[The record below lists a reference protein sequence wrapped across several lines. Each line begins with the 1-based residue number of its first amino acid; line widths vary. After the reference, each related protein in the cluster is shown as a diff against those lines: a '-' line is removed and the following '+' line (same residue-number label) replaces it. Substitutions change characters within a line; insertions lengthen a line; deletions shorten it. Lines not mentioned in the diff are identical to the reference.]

1 MIDRDIVLDL
11 LAECGFDGRANHK
24 GEMPLQFCP
33 FHEHNFNSPS
43 LQINVD
49 KIVFYCYS
57 CHTSGN
63 IRRIFYHFGI
73 GDEYLGGGIS
83 TDEDFEKRLQ
93 QALNNFEMPTEEQ
106 NVSDQSELQSYRFI
120 HPYLLKRG
128 YTKELI
134 VRNRIGFDKGSTR
147 ITVPVFSN
155 GHYYGC
161 IKRTVLDI
169 HPRYVYPANFQK
181 SALLYSPHPIEII
194 HNEVEL
200 WCEGSLDALK
210 AAQHGYIAKAI
221 LGCSISKVQI
231 QYLEESPREI
241 VLALDNDEPGQRG
254 ISELLR
260 LTNRFDISILQY
272 PEGTKDVGEM
282 TKEQL
287 DWAVTNRKNRLIHLD
302 KELSF

>member
-1 MIDRDIVLDL
+1 MIDRDIVLEL
-11 LAECGFDGRANHK
+11 LAECGFEGRANYK

-49 KIVFYCYS
+49 KTVFYCYS

-73 GDEYLGGGIS
+73 GDEYLGGGIN
-83 TDEDFEKRLQ
+83 TDNDFEKRLQ
-93 QALNNFEMPTEEQ
+93 QAVNSFEMPLEER
-106 NVSDQSELQSYRFI
+106 NVSDSSELRSYQFI
-120 HPYLLKRG
+120 HQYLLRRG
-128 YTKELI
+128 YSRELI

-147 ITVPVFSN
+147 ITIPVFHN
-155 GHYYGC
+155 GAYFGC

-181 SALLYSPHPIEII
+181 SALIYAPKCVKVLSPDVEI
-194 HNEVEL
+194 
-200 WCEGSLDALK
+200 WCEGPLDALK

-221 LGCSISKVQI
+221 LGCAISRVQI
-231 QYLEESPREI
+231 QYLEETPREVI
-241 VLALDNDEPGQRG
+241 LALDNDEPGQRG
-254 ISELLR
+254 VSELLR
-260 LTNRFDISILQY
+260 LTNRFDISILRY
-272 PEGTKDVGEM
+272 PDGIKDIGEM
-282 TKEQL
+282 TNEQL
-287 DWAVTNRKNRLIHLD
+287 DWSVLNRKNRLSYLD